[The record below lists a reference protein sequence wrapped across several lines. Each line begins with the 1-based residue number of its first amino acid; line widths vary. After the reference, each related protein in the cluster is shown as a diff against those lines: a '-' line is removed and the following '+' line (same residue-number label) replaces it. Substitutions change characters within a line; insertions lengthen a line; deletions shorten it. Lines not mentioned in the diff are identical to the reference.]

1 MFLLAFGRNLNYL
14 NYSSLGLDSD
24 FRVNIYYLNYVLFV
38 AFLVWIVWISRVYEQ
53 DDLCVPRAYFFVSS
67 QICGKVT
74 IFFLN
79 LQEKYKLFFKK
90 IILWFSIFCFSRKMP
105 FIQFEHVF
113 EFYQSCVSLKMRL
126 TENLWNIKNVHKIR
140 KIHHNVLVSLLKND
154 FSKIWQFFRTVAVS
168 KWQLP

>member
-1 MFLLAFGRNLNYL
+1 MAEISTISTICLLLVLIVWISRVYEQDDFSSPSAARRYLDYL
-14 NYSSLGLDSD
+14 NYSSSLGLDSD

-67 QICGKVT
+67 QIFGKVT

-90 IILWFSIFCFSRKMP
+90 IIL
-105 FIQFEHVF
+105 
-113 EFYQSCVSLKMRL
+113 
-126 TENLWNIKNVHKIR
+126 
-140 KIHHNVLVSLLKND
+140 
-154 FSKIWQFFRTVAVS
+154 
-168 KWQLP
+168 

>member
-1 MFLLAFGRNLNYL
+1 MVTLQVYALSQLFCFYPPSALRRNLDYL
-14 NYSSLGLDSD
+14 NYSSSLGLDSD

-67 QICGKVT
+67 QIFGKVT

-90 IILWFSIFCFSRKMP
+90 IIL
-105 FIQFEHVF
+105 
-113 EFYQSCVSLKMRL
+113 
-126 TENLWNIKNVHKIR
+126 
-140 KIHHNVLVSLLKND
+140 
-154 FSKIWQFFRTVAVS
+154 
-168 KWQLP
+168 